1 MPLKAE
7 CLRRWL
13 LPTVPNVSRSM
24 GEGLDPVRIHCKV
37 IEVWNLKRKSDV
49 E

>member
-1 MPLKAE
+1 MPLETKG
-7 CLRRWL
+7 LRRGL
-13 LPTVPNVSRSM
+13 LPTVADVGRSM

-37 IEVWNLKRKSDV
+37 IEVWNLKRKSNV